1 MRHCDSYIHDLS
13 QPLCLRFWLLV
24 HRLPAADGELLN
36 RAGVNPDLFATAATN
51 ETVRLVWAS
60 RLGDVGITHSLVDD
74 RADDRVPLE
83 SLSNFRERP

>member
-24 HRLPAADGELLN
+24 HRLPAADMELLN
-36 RAGVNPDLFATAATN
+36 RAGVKPVLFASASTG
-51 ETVRLVWAS
+51 EPVRLAWAS
-60 RLGDVGITHSLVDD
+60 RLGDVGITRSLGDD

-83 SLSNFRERP
+83 FLSNFRTHP